1 MNLEAFLHNGR
12 IQILEKEITS
22 EDTDSINTEIVNQ
35 IRNGENV
42 TIYSESVGNVSNSA
56 TLETNQGGPEI
67 IQKSEEE
74 VVGNIFKENQGI
86 RKKVL
91 IVVSSTDTPM
101 ALPSWHEVAEK
112 PKTDNP
118 PEWEKWGRNTFRQKA
133 WASKF
138 PFLAEHYESIP
149 VNERINAWHNRVENS
164 ESVFKYSE
172 TNKDIFDND
181 PEVGEDIRNLFKDR
195 KDIFHD
201 DPDIGENIKR
211 MFEDE
216 ERK

>member
-1 MNLEAFLHNGR
+1 MEAFLHNGR

-101 ALPSWHEVAEK
+101 ALPS
-112 PKTDNP
+112 
-118 PEWEKWGRNTFRQKA
+118 
-133 WASKF
+133 
-138 PFLAEHYESIP
+138 
-149 VNERINAWHNRVENS
+149 
-164 ESVFKYSE
+164 
-172 TNKDIFDND
+172 
-181 PEVGEDIRNLFKDR
+181 
-195 KDIFHD
+195 
-201 DPDIGENIKR
+201 
-211 MFEDE
+211 
-216 ERK
+216 